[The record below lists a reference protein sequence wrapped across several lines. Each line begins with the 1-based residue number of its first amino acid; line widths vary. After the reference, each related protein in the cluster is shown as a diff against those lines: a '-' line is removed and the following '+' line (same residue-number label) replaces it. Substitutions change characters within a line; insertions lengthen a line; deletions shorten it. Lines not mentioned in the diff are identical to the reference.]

1 MNTETNIV
9 SCILGFV
16 ALAAEQYQLVSQQNL
31 QEDEEGEQRVGRVVK
46 KSNDELFRKWL
57 ACTVHEGLWQKQKLP
72 HLEALMLT
80 KSLVFAGFEARAFSS
95 V

>member
-46 KSNDELFRKWL
+46 KSNDELFRK
-57 ACTVHEGLWQKQKLP
+57 
-72 HLEALMLT
+72 
-80 KSLVFAGFEARAFSS
+80 
-95 V
+95 